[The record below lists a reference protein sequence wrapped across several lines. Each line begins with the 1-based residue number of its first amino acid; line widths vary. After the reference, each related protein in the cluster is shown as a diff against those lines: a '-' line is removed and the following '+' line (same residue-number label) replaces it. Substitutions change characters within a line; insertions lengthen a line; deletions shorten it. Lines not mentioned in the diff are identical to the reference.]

1 MNVLW
6 FNTGFFFTD
15 ETRIFSTL
23 WLITVFSPENAQFS
37 VILEPTSVVTFKWVT
52 SYLHVEKTNKLNPKS
67 EWKCSSLWTNFHC
80 SQPEFGG
87 KKSKNFTSQTKI
99 AHVPVSIY
107 NWIVSLKPSNKNVK
121 LMNYWILWGKFE
133 TKIKIWLTMV
143 LPYEC
148 VRLDVRIDDEDG
160 FSLSGKWVYK

>member
-1 MNVLW
+1 MI
-6 FNTGFFFTD
+6 FFSQMKLAFFRHCDLLT
-15 ETRIFSTL
+15 FY
-23 WLITVFSPENAQFS
+23 SPENAQFS
-37 VILEPTSVVTFKWVT
+37 GILEPTSVVTFKWVT
-52 SYLHVEKTNKLNPKS
+52 SYLHVEKTES
-67 EWKCSSLWTNFHC
+67 EKWMEMLKFVNQYSMLSTRIR
-80 SQPEFGG
+80 
-87 KKSKNFTSQTKI
+87 SKHFTSQTKI

-148 VRLDVRIDDEDG
+148 VRLDVRIDDENG

>member
-1 MNVLW
+1 MCYDLMHD
-6 FNTGFFFTD
+6 FFFTD
-15 ETRIFSTL
+15 ETRIFRHCDLLT
-23 WLITVFSPENAQFS
+23 FYSPENAQFS
-37 VILEPTSVVTFKWVT
+37 GILEPTSVVTFKWVT
-52 SYLHVEKTNKLNPKS
+52 SYLHVEKTES
-67 EWKCSSLWTNFHC
+67 EKWMEMLKFVNQYSMLSTRIR
-80 SQPEFGG
+80 
-87 KKSKNFTSQTKI
+87 SKHFTSQTKI

-148 VRLDVRIDDEDG
+148 VRLDVRIDDENG

>member
-1 MNVLW
+1 MQE
-6 FNTGFFFTD
+6 FFSQMKLAFFRHCDLLT
-15 ETRIFSTL
+15 FY
-23 WLITVFSPENAQFS
+23 SPENAQFS
-37 VILEPTSVVTFKWVT
+37 GILEPTSVVTFKWVT

-67 EWKCSSLWTNFHC
+67 EWKCSSLWTNIQC
-80 SQPEFGG
+80 SQPEFGH
-87 KKSKNFTSQTKI
+87 FTSQTEI